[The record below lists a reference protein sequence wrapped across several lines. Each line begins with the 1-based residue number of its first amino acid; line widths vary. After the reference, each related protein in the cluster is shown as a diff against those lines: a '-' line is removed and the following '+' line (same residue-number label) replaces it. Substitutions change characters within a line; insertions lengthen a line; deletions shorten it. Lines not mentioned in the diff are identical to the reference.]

1 MYFSFIHASDLII
14 VIRNVSCSYQ
24 ITKTLKAI
32 SSQSA
37 TSKYRVETE
46 SIKSNDNDI
55 LN

>member
-1 MYFSFIHASDLII
+1 MFISF
-14 VIRNVSCSYQ
+14 VYQ

-37 TSKYRVETE
+37 TSKYRVEAE
-46 SIKSNDNDI
+46 NIKSNDNDI